1 MTDSIDDLIR
11 RSIEQRVADSAE
23 PRPFAALAESSTLE
37 PRQGRFGM
45 TTRQNQRGLMLLATA
60 AVVLIALGGFA
71 LLSGS
76 SDDVELIGPAVT
88 TADESLS
95 ETTPVPTTTA
105 PVETTPVETT
115 SPPFTNSP
123 TTLSPDAVRITVT
136 QTCGD
141 GTSGP
146 LELETGNPEQID
158 DLVNTFELCE
168 GAGGLASIT
177 YTVDCGGVVREAT
190 LDVVEGTLP
199 DVANIDACEG
209 AGGEALLQLE
219 EVTWEALEE
228 AQVEAIGCWFSPN
241 GADEPIFFSGFDG
254 GFIQVDGVIV
264 PLDGVDDALDAAG
277 FFQPGTLFSNEGY
290 EVVLSNLG
298 EPVETSIESTQWDV
312 TMTVTSASGT
322 YGPVDGVIWCGV

>member
-1 MTDSIDDLIR
+1 MTDPIDDLIR
-11 RSIEQRVADSAE
+11 RSIEQRVADTAE
-23 PRPFAALAESSTLE
+23 PRPFAALAESPKFE
-37 PRQGRFGM
+37 PHQGRFDM

-60 AVVLIALGGFA
+60 AVALIAFGGFS
-71 LLSGS
+71 LFSRS
-76 SDDVELIGPAVT
+76 SDDVELGPAVT
-88 TADESLS
+88 TADESL
-95 ETTPVPTTTA
+95 PVPTTATTIA

-115 SPPFTNSP
+115 SPPFTNPPS
-123 TTLSPDAVRITVT
+123 TLSPDAVRLTVT

-141 GTSGP
+141 GTAGP
-146 LELETGNPEQID
+146 LDLETDDTEQID

-177 YTVDCGGVVREAT
+177 YAVDCGGVVREVT
-190 LDVVEGTLP
+190 LAVVEGTLP
-199 DVANIDACEG
+199 DVATIDACEG
-209 AGGEALLQLE
+209 AGGEASLQLE

-264 PLDGVDDALDAAG
+264 PLDGDDDALDAAG

-298 EPVETSIESTQWDV
+298 EPVETSIESTQWNV
-312 TMTVTSASGT
+312 TMSVNSASGT
-322 YGPVDGVIWCGV
+322 YGPRDGVIWCGV